1 MGKALLAIVGMA
13 GSGKSEV
20 VKFFRDIG
28 YESLRFGQIVIDEC
42 LRRGLEINAD
52 NERAVRE
59 DLRKQGLDI
68 IAKLSLAKL
77 ESLCQ
82 GNKKVVVDGLYSY
95 SEYLTLSKYFN
106 LTIVNVFTDRR
117 LRYDRLGRR
126 TVRPLTAIEAAE
138 RDHLEIVNLEKGG
151 PIALADYTIV
161 NNGSLEELYS
171 QLEGL
176 TRVLSFN

>member
-42 LRRGLEINAD
+42 DRLGLEINPH
-52 NERAVRE
+52 NERTVRE
-59 DLRKQGLDI
+59 ELRKHGLDI
-68 IAKLSLAKL
+68 IAKLSLPKL

-82 GNKKVVVDGLYSY
+82 GGRKVVVDGLYSY
-95 SEYLTLSKYFN
+95 SEYRTLSKHFSI
-106 LTIVNVFTDRR
+106 TIINVFTNRG
-117 LRYDRLGRR
+117 LRYERLGKRQ
-126 TVRPLTAIEAAE
+126 VRPLTTIESAD

-151 PIALADYTIV
+151 PIALADYTII
-161 NNGSLEELYS
+161 NNGSLQELYS

-176 TRVLSFN
+176 ARVLV